1 MVCNNYKGISLLS
14 VPNKVYAKILD
25 RRLRSRTES
34 RVLEVQGGFKSRRS
48 WVNLILSIRQLSE
61 KILEIK
67 GR

>member
-34 RVLEVQGGFKSRRS
+34 RVLEVQGGFKAGEAG
-48 WVNLILSIRQLSE
+48 SISFLPS
-61 KILEIK
+61 
-67 GR
+67 GS